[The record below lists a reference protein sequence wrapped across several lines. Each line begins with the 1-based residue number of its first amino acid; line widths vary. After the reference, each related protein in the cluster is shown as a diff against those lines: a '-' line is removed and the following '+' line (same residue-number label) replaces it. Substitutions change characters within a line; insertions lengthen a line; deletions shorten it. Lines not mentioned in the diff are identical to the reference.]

1 MKLTLHG
8 MIVMLSRKDLEIHL
22 STMTGFNDPK
32 IQLEQYQTP
41 ARVAANLIHRA
52 MMLGDITNKSIVDLC
67 SGTGI
72 LGIGAALSG
81 ATVTAVEI
89 DAAAISI
96 LRDNVKKADVD
107 LDIVQADV
115 ITWIP
120 PNSFDVAI
128 LNPPFGIQQKTY
140 RDLNFMVKA
149 ISIAAVAYVIVDGSP
164 SNIEK
169 LPQLLEKQKIAVDE
183 FYLDE
188 FPIHNSYF
196 WHTVKYKIHNVMVL
210 RLNSMV

>member
-1 MKLTLHG
+1 
-8 MIVMLSRKDLEIHL
+8 MLSRKDLEIHL
-22 STMTGFNDPK
+22 STITGFDDPK

-52 MMLGDITNKSIVDLC
+52 TLLGDISNKSVIDLC

-81 ATVTAVEI
+81 ATVTAIEI
-89 DAAAISI
+89 DSAAISI
-96 LRDNVKKADVD
+96 LRENIKKADVA
-107 LDIVQADV
+107 LDIIQADI
-115 ITWIP
+115 ITWLP
-120 PNSFDVAI
+120 PNSFDTAI

-140 RDLNFMVKA
+140 KDLDFIVKA
-149 ISIAAVAYVIVDGSP
+149 ISSATVAYVIVDGSP
-164 SNIEK
+164 SNIK
-169 LPQLLEKQKIAVDE
+169 KFPGLLEKHKISVDE

-196 WHTVKYKIHNVMVL
+196 WHTVKHKIHNVMVL
-210 RLNSMV
+210 RLTSIV

>member
-1 MKLTLHG
+1 MKLTHHG

-22 STMTGFNDPK
+22 STMTGFDEPK

-89 DAAAISI
+89 DPAAISI
-96 LRDNVKKADVD
+96 LRDNMYKADVN
-107 LDIVQADV
+107 LNIIQADV
-115 ITWIP
+115 LTWIP
-120 PNSFDVAI
+120 PNSFDVAL

-140 RDLNFMVKA
+140 RDLNFIVKA
-149 ISIAAVAYVIVDGSP
+149 LSTASFAYVIVDGSP

-169 LPQLLEKQKIAVDE
+169 LPRLLEKQKIAVDD

-196 WHTVKYKIHNVMVL
+196 WHTVKYKIHKVMVL
-210 RLNSMV
+210 R

>member
-1 MKLTLHG
+1 MKLTHHG

-22 STMTGFNDPK
+22 STMTGFDEPK

-89 DAAAISI
+89 DPAAISI
-96 LRDNVKKADVD
+96 LRDNMYKADVN
-107 LDIVQADV
+107 LNIIQADV
-115 ITWIP
+115 LTWIP
-120 PNSFDVAI
+120 PNSFDVAL

-140 RDLNFMVKA
+140 RDLNFIVKA
-149 ISIAAVAYVIVDGSP
+149 LSTASFAYVIVDGSP

-169 LPQLLEKQKIAVDE
+169 LPRLLEKQKIAVDD

-196 WHTVKYKIHNVMVL
+196 WHTVKYKIHKVMVL
-210 RLNSMV
+210 RLSSML

>member
-1 MKLTLHG
+1 
-8 MIVMLSRKDLEIHL
+8 
-22 STMTGFNDPK
+22 MTGFDDPK

-96 LRDNVKKADVD
+96 LHDNIKKADVN
-107 LDIVQADV
+107 LNIVQADV

-120 PNSFDVAI
+120 PNSFDVAL

-140 RDLNFMVKA
+140 RDVNFIVKA
-149 ISIAAVAYVIVDGSP
+149 LSIASVAYAIVDGSP
-164 SNIEK
+164 SNVKK
-169 LPQLLEKQKIAVDE
+169 LPRLLEKQKIVVDD

-196 WHTVKYKIHNVMVL
+196 WHTVKSKIHKVMVL
-210 RLNSMV
+210 RLNNML

>member
-1 MKLTLHG
+1 
-8 MIVMLSRKDLEIHL
+8 
-22 STMTGFNDPK
+22 MTGFDEPK

-89 DAAAISI
+89 DPAAISI
-96 LRDNVKKADVD
+96 LRDNMYKADVN
-107 LDIVQADV
+107 LNIIQADV
-115 ITWIP
+115 LTWIP
-120 PNSFDVAI
+120 PNSFDVAL

-140 RDLNFMVKA
+140 RDLNFIVKA
-149 ISIAAVAYVIVDGSP
+149 LSTASFAYVIVDGSP

-169 LPQLLEKQKIAVDE
+169 LPRLLEKQKIAVDD

-196 WHTVKYKIHNVMVL
+196 WHTVKYKIHKVMVL
-210 RLNSMV
+210 RLSSML